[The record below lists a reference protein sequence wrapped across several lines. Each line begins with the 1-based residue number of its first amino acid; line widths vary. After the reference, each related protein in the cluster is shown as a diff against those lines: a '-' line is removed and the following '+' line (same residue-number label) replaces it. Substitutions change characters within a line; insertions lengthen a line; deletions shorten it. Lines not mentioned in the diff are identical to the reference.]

1 MSFEIAPP
9 TSDGL
14 VYHPQ
19 VPDSLLIFI
28 IVATVIF
35 ISVAMALIVFTVAL
49 RKHKYVNCLFVI
61 AIL

>member
-1 MSFEIAPP
+1 MFFEIAPP

-49 RKHKYVNCLFVI
+49 RKHKYVNR
-61 AIL
+61 